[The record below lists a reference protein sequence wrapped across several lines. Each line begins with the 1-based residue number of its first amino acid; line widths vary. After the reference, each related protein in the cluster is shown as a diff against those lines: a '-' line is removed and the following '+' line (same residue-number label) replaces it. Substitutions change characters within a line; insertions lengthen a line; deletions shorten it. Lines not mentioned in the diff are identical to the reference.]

1 MFGLGFGEIII
12 IVFFILVF
20 FGSKEIPDLARTI
33 AKMIKQV
40 KHASNELK
48 QEIVS
53 SIDVQDVKEKI
64 GLNDIQQEIDKAK
77 LSINNSLENSTAD
90 IKQTVEDFENLTG
103 PIKRQK

>member
-20 FGSKEIPDLARTI
+20 FGSKEIPNLARTI
-33 AKMIKQV
+33 AKIINQV

-48 QEIVS
+48 QEIS
-53 SIDVQDVKEKI
+53 STIDANDFKQKI
-64 GLNDIQQEIDKAK
+64 GVDVIKKEIDDAK
-77 LSINNSLENSTAD
+77 STFTGSLNNAQKEVTE
-90 IKQTVEDFENLTG
+90 TVEDIENMSG

>member
-77 LSINNSLENSTAD
+77 QSVNNSLENSTAE

>member
-77 LSINNSLENSTAD
+77 RSVNNSLENSTAE

>member
-77 LSINNSLENSTAD
+77 LSVNNSLENSTAD